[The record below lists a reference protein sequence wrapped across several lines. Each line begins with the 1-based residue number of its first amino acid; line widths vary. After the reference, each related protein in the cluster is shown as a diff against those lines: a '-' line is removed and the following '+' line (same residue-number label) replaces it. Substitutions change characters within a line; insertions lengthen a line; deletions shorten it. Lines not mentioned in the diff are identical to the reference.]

1 MRRRGTT
8 RTRDA
13 GTRVDRARAGAACAL
28 ALGLLAS
35 CGTTVDPI
43 GYNGGSGLPLGPLT
57 GPSTYPNAFRDW
69 LGHTDAEIAAKLDL
83 GFTQLFHG
91 PSTETIYVPVGTD
104 RAYIQDV
111 FHGSQVRT
119 EGIGYGMLIAVEL
132 DKRDEFDRLWTY
144 AKSML
149 RVASGANLGYFNSFC
164 DNEVGTFACLD
175 PFGLQQMTMA
185 LILAND
191 RYGNAP
197 DAGAADAGM
206 PDASTPGTID
216 YAADARELLTLMRH
230 KQDQNGGVVAGVT
243 DTFDASSALV
253 LDVPNV
259 TAAGIGRP
267 SIEMPAYYDLWAQAT
282 GDPFWTAAA
291 KAARSYWQR
300 AANPTTGLTPVRATF
315 AAVPVTGSEVF
326 QSEAY
331 RAELG
336 MVLDQ
341 IWSGGNTWNPGECDH
356 LISFFSAQGIDTYGM
371 SYSLDGMTVL
381 NPNHDPTLVAA
392 NGTAALI
399 ASVSQ
404 RTAFV
409 QRVWDMDVPNGVT
422 RYFAGVIYLH
432 ALLALSGQ
440 LRVY

>member
-13 GTRVDRARAGAACAL
+13 GTRADRARAGAACAL
-28 ALGLLAS
+28 ALGLVAS

-91 PSTETIYVPVGTD
+91 DPTTDAIYVAVGTD
-104 RAYIQDV
+104 RGYIYDV
-111 FHGSQVRT
+111 FHGNQVRT

-149 RVASGANLGYFNSFC
+149 RVTSGATSGYFNSFC
-164 DNEVGTFACLD
+164 DTDTGTAACLD

-185 LILAND
+185 LILAHD
-191 RYGNAP
+191 RY
-197 DAGAADAGM
+197 
-206 PDASTPGTID
+206 ASAPGTID
-216 YAADARELLTLMRH
+216 YAADARDLLTLMRH
-230 KQDQNGGVVAGVT
+230 KQDQNGGVVGGVT
-243 DTFDASSALV
+243 DTFDASSDLV
-253 LDVPNV
+253 LDLPNV
-259 TAAGIGRP
+259 MAAGIGRP

-300 AANPTTGLTPVRATF
+300 TANPTTGLTPDRATF
-315 AAVPVTGSEVF
+315 AGMPVTGSEVF

-381 NPNHDPTLVAA
+381 NPNHDPALVAA